1 MKLPRRFLLS
11 FGSIAL
17 ILSGNFSV
25 SAQEAS
31 RTNLIQQP
39 APSYE
44 RAKDFGG
51 MSRTGARRT
60 KVVEAVDRVKS
71 AVVNIHSERT
81 VTAAA
86 VDSYN
91 VSPSQNRV
99 NGMGTGII
107 IDPRGYIV
115 TNQHVI
121 EDVSL
126 LRIRLAD
133 GTTHNASVFARSPE
147 TDLAIIKINHGLPLP
162 TIPIGTAL
170 DLMVGETV
178 LAIGNAYGY
187 EHTVSLGIVSA
198 FKRDVSLNKDMQY
211 KSLIQTDASINP
223 GNSGGPL
230 ININGD
236 LVGVNV
242 AIRAGAQGIGF
253 AIPAD
258 NMVRTISDLFRAR
271 RRNSVHDGM
280 VVRDQVDTTYDVPVR
295 WVTVDRVELESPA
308 AKAGLQIGDRLEQ
321 IGDVRIRTSID
332 VERAFLEAK
341 AGDALALVIR
351 RDDKEQ
357 QTQLVLAGPD
367 RTPRAMP
374 NLDVVW
380 RKLGVQ
386 LAPVTGEIVAKLN
399 RQLNG
404 GLEVTAVLDESV
416 ASKAG
421 IRKGDILVGLHQ
433 WETLSVDNVQYVLT
447 HPELATFSPLSFYI
461 LRQGQVR
468 RGYLANMN

>member
-1 MKLPRRFLLS
+1 MKLPRRFFLT

-17 ILSGNFSV
+17 IVSGNFSV

-31 RTNLIQQP
+31 RTNLVQP
-39 APSYE
+39 SAPTFE

-51 MSRTGARRT
+51 MTRTGARRT
-60 KVVEAVDRVKS
+60 KVVEAVDRIKN

-81 VTAAA
+81 VTSTT
-86 VDSYN
+86 VDSYTLT
-91 VSPSQNRV
+91 PSQNRV
-99 NGMGTGII
+99 NGMGTGVI

-133 GTTHNASVFARSPE
+133 GTTHTASVFARSPE
-147 TDLAIIKINHGLPLP
+147 TDLAIIKINPDKALP
-162 TIPIGTAL
+162 TIPIGTAT
-170 DLMVGETV
+170 DLMIGETV

-198 FKRDVSLNKDMQY
+198 IKRDVSLNKDMQY

-230 ININGD
+230 VNINGD

-258 NMVRTISDLFRAR
+258 NMVRTIADLFRAR
-271 RRNSVHDGM
+271 RRGSIYDGM
-280 VVRDQVDTTYDVPVR
+280 IVRDQVDTTNDIPLR
-295 WVTVDRVELESPA
+295 WVTVDRVETDSPA

-321 IGDVRIRTSID
+321 IGDIRIRTSID
-332 VERAFLEAK
+332 VERALLERK
-341 AGDALALVIR
+341 AGDSLTVIVR
-351 RDDKEQ
+351 RDDREQ
-357 QTQLVLAGPD
+357 QTQLVLSGPD
-367 RTPRAMP
+367 RAPRPMP

-386 LAPVTGEIVAKLN
+386 LAPVAGEMVSKLN

-404 GLEVTAVLDESV
+404 GLEVVAVLDES
-416 ASKAG
+416 AAAKAG

-433 WETLSVDNVQYVLT
+433 WETLTIDNVQYVLS

-468 RGYLANMN
+468 RGYLSNLN

>member
-1 MKLPRRFLLS
+1 MNFPRRILLAC
-11 FGSIAL
+11 GSIAL
-17 ILSGNFSV
+17 AWSGNLSV
-25 SAQEAS
+25 TAQEAS
-31 RTNLIQQP
+31 RTNLIQP
-39 APSYE
+39 LE
-44 RAKDFGG
+44 RSKDFGFT
-51 MSRTGARRT
+51 RTGARRT
-60 KVVEAVDRVKS
+60 KVVDAVERIKN
-71 AVVNIHSERT
+71 AVVNIHSERM
-81 VTAAA
+81 VTAVAPDSFA
-86 VDSYN
+86 VGSAT
-91 VSPSQNRV
+91 NRV

-121 EDVSL
+121 DDVNL

-147 TDLAIIKINHGLPLP
+147 TDLAVIKINTGQPLP
-162 TIPIGTAL
+162 TIPIGTAM

-187 EHTVSLGIVSA
+187 EHTVSLGVVSA
-198 FKRDVSLNKDMQY
+198 VKRDVSLNKDMQY

-230 ININGD
+230 VNINGD

-258 NMVRTISDLFRAR
+258 NMIRTVSDLFRLR
-271 RRNSVHDGM
+271 RRNITYDGM
-280 VVRDQVDTTYDVPVR
+280 ILRDHVDTTNDVPVR
-295 WVTVDRVELESPA
+295 WVSVDRVETDSPA
-308 AKAGLQIGDRLEQ
+308 AKAGLQIGDKVEQ
-321 IGDVRIRTSID
+321 IGSTKIRTTID
-332 VERAFLEAK
+332 IERAFLEAK
-341 AGDALALVIR
+341 AGDSLTVQAH
-351 RDDKEQ
+351 RDEQ
-357 QTQLVLAGPD
+357 EVRVEIVLTGPD
-367 RTPRAMP
+367 RTPRP
-374 NLDVVW
+374 QINLDIVW
-380 RKLGVQ
+380 RKLGLQ
-386 LAPVTGEIVAKLN
+386 LAPVAGDSVAKVN

-404 GLEVTAVLDESV
+404 GLEVTAVSDES
-416 ASKAG
+416 AAAKAG
-421 IRKGDILVGLHQ
+421 IKKGDILVGLHQ
-433 WETLSVDNVQYVLT
+433 WETLTVDNVQYVLS